1 MTKYRITNPITE
13 ARVKAHIK
21 DSETYEKRLCEAVE
35 KQETSSLSY
44 VELIVREEES
54 VSGKL
59 TIIRV
64 RKSEIGDMI

>member
-35 KQETSSLSY
+35 KQETSNLSY
-44 VELIVREEES
+44 VDLSFEKKKAYRENSTSSES
-54 VSGKL
+54 ERAK
-59 TIIRV
+59 
-64 RKSEIGDMI
+64 